1 MAADLAMPRT
11 PPSATATAGSV
22 LDVFLAGW
30 AARVATYLQFPFKV
44 LMELLMGDTASR
56 PNFDLNELD
65 FVFSTVVVGS
75 ILNFVLMHLVAPT
88 AGVAAAALSAASAF
102 PNHMFDPGA
111 YSLGSRLATLM
122 FKGATFTM
130 VGFVAG
136 LAGTTLSNGSSR

>member
-1 MAADLAMPRT
+1 
-11 PPSATATAGSV
+11 
-22 LDVFLAGW
+22 
-30 AARVATYLQFPFKV
+30 
-44 LMELLMGDTASR
+44 MELLIGDTASA
-56 PNFDLNELD
+56 PTSTSKLD

-102 PNHMFDPGA
+102 PNHMFLFELGA